1 MEIPSKK
8 PEEKRSMLKTISYG
22 LLLLIVVLAVAVL
35 VAKFAFNIDLVN
47 FDQLLGARIS
57 KAQLIRLQ

>member
-1 MEIPSKK
+1 MEIPGKEL
-8 PEEKRSMLKTISYG
+8 EEKRSMLKTISFG

-35 VAKFAFNIDLVN
+35 VAKFAFNVDLVN

-57 KAQLIRLQ
+57 KTQLIRLQ